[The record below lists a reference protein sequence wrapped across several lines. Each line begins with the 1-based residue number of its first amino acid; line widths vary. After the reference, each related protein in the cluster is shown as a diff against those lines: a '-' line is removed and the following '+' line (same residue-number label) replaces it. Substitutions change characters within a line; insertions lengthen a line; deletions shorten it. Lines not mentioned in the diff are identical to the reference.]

1 MRARTLGVLIFLAV
15 VGPGAWPAHGA
26 AGPRVPGVRVAGA
39 HGPQPEPVD
48 ISAFATNG
56 APVTLRASDT
66 SGLPFD
72 VGGARDGMNIT
83 VDLDLTH
90 LPAGVHL
97 GGVYF
102 LHYLPQPRCQRTETH
117 LTCALAPG
125 AGRYL
130 SGGLVVQVPAD
141 APSASGSYRVT
152 VTSEQPDPD
161 PSDNTLTVA
170 VRVRGVPLADLEFAT
185 TPVTGAVGDLV
196 AVRVT
201 VTNHGPDALDGW
213 RRLVTAPSGT
223 TYQGCVPDPGACEDG
238 FTLGAGAS
246 ATMALTFRIDSLDIG
261 PGGWMYEPRTSD
273 PDPTNNVLPTLGS
286 LIQVTGPV
294 RAPEPLTGLPR
305 AGAMASSD
313 APQRSGRH
321 PLSAAVGPPG
331 SAPPA
336 LHTAPTHAPAVRP
349 LRTSTPMPVLSTPPA
364 PGTAP
369 PPDLVIVDAG
379 QPWTPPRGVGRAWAL
394 LAVTAT
400 PILFVLIVALLL
412 RRGRGGPHIGL

>member
-1 MRARTLGVLIFLAV
+1 VRGRFRARTLGALIILAV
-15 VGPGAWPAHGA
+15 VGPAGWPAAGA
-26 AGPRVPGVRVAGA
+26 AAMRVPIDVRA
-39 HGPQPEPVD
+39 PQPEPVD

-56 APVTLRASDT
+56 APVILLASDT

-90 LPAGVHL
+90 LPGGVHL

-102 LHYLPQPRCQRTETH
+102 LHYFPQPSCQRTETH

-130 SGGLVVQVPAD
+130 SGGLVVRVPAD
-141 APSASGSYRVT
+141 ALPASGSYQVT
-152 VTSEQPDPD
+152 VTSDQPDPD

-170 VRVRGVPLADLEFAT
+170 VRVQGVPTADLEFAT
-185 TPVTGAVGDLV
+185 TPVSGAVGDLV
-196 AVRVT
+196 AVLVR

-238 FTLGAGAS
+238 FTLPVGGS

-261 PGGWMYEPRTSD
+261 PGGWMFEPRTRD
-273 PDPTNNVLPTLGS
+273 PDPTSNVLPTLGS
-286 LIQVTGPV
+286 LIQVTGPA
-294 RAPEPLTGLPR
+294 RAPEPRAGSPR
-305 AGAMASSD
+305 VGAMASSEV
-313 APQRSGRH
+313 PERTGRH

-336 LHTAPTHAPAVRP
+336 VHAAPTHAPAFRP
-349 LRTSTPMPVLSTPPA
+349 LRTSAPMPVLVTTAA

-369 PPDLVIVDAG
+369 PPDLVIVG
-379 QPWTPPRGVGRAWAL
+379 GVPWTPPAGVGRIWAL
-394 LAVTAT
+394 LALTVT
-400 PILFVLIVALLL
+400 PVLFVVIAGLLL
-412 RRGRGGPHIGL
+412 GRGRGRHISS